1 MGKAH
6 KIINVKNITPD
17 ILESIKYTYP
27 YGYDDDDLITFVN
40 AAGEKVSALP
50 IETEDA
56 DYLVKINIEMT
67 KKIDAYMEDDEE
79 EETEQGEDFNS
90 EAPDEDLED

>member
-1 MGKAH
+1 MSKAH

-27 YGYDDDDLITFVN
+27 YGYDDSDLIKFVN
-40 AAGEKVSALP
+40 AAGETVSALP

-56 DYLVKINIEMT
+56 EYLVKINVEMT
-67 KKIDAYMEDDEE
+67 KKIDAYMEDDDDEQSAE
-79 EETEQGEDFNS
+79 AEDFETEAPENAEED
-90 EAPDEDLED
+90 